1 MEIHARAKVNKAGKP
16 QLFLQSSKP
25 IIHFD
30 ILDLS
35 TSFQWR
41 RNRDGQRIFMKAP
54 HWFKRLKF
62 SQKLKPQK
70 ILTEIERKDRRS
82 CWSWFEDLV
91 YWQHPSWS
99 LRGLHTRHSSQI
111 SVVKRSCW
119 QAWAK
124 FHRDSTRVFYLN
136 LVQVHHENKKL
147 HDDFRFCEHYF
158 VTWYGISETTWTK
171 KYYYRSLGAF
181 VPLNCKRSIH
191 FYARRPLKCT
201 VQHACYPTRIYFWP
215 GPKKWHSGYPATSR
229 AALRIGEHPTTV
241 LRIRGVIRQ
250 RRGMPLRIRG
260 AIRPPRCRWGY
271 EGPSDM
277 SATWSAVE
285 DTRGYAPKKT
295 QPCHSRRIKHAS
307 LSSFCY
313 GNLATKEE
321 DQFVIH
327 QTIFWT
333 QRQQAHPLRGFGK
346 LLIWSL
352 SAEDMEFLSA
362 NPRCWPI
369 LLRISVLLRSVENW
383 VLSSFNDKLLCLS
396 FGLFKRPTAA
406 YNNHGIVKGTP
417 QGLREQLWSSVSLG
431 FNICGDFYLSNR
443 SEAFINISCP

>member
-41 RNRDGQRIFMKAP
+41 RNRDGQRIFVDHDSRTWYIGSIHHDLLEVCVQDTA
-54 HWFKRLKF
+54 HSFRLW
-62 SQKLKPQK
+62 
-70 ILTEIERKDRRS
+70 ILE
-82 CWSWFEDLV
+82 
-91 YWQHPSWS
+91 
-99 LRGLHTRHSSQI
+99 
-111 SVVKRSCW
+111 RSCW

-250 RRGMPLRIRG
+250 RRGMPLRIPG

-406 YNNHGIVKGTP
+406 YNNHHAWHCERHTARFAGTTVIFCFPWLQYMWGFLSFESIRSFHKYFLPLISFPWPSFFYGIN
-417 QGLREQLWSSVSLG
+417 LCEE
-431 FNICGDFYLSNR
+431 FDDFAL
-443 SEAFINISCP
+443 

>member
-1 MEIHARAKVNKAGKP
+1 M
-16 QLFLQSSKP
+16 
-25 IIHFD
+25 
-30 ILDLS
+30 
-35 TSFQWR
+35 T
-41 RNRDGQRIFMKAP
+41 AP

-82 CWSWFEDLV
+82 CWFEDLV

-111 SVVKRSCW
+111 SVVKRSCR

-136 LVQVHHENKKL
+136 LVQVHHEKKKL

-171 KYYYRSLGAF
+171 KYFYRSLGAF

-295 QPCHSRRIKHAS
+295 QPCPTQQTCQSFEFLLWELGYKGRRSIRYTSDYILDATTTGSSPKRFRKITHLVAFSWGHGIPVGKSKMLANIIEDICAVEVRWKLGPFFFQWQAS
-307 LSSFCY
+307 LSF
-313 GNLATKEE
+313 
-321 DQFVIH
+321 
-327 QTIFWT
+327 FW
-333 QRQQAHPLRGFGK
+333 
-346 LLIWSL
+346 
-352 SAEDMEFLSA
+352 
-362 NPRCWPI
+362 
-369 LLRISVLLRSVENW
+369 
-383 VLSSFNDKLLCLS
+383 
-396 FGLFKRPTAA
+396 
-406 YNNHGIVKGTP
+406 
-417 QGLREQLWSSVSLG
+417 
-431 FNICGDFYLSNR
+431 
-443 SEAFINISCP
+443 AF